1 MPSKGI
7 MQPPQTRPGGSW
19 RDQPDTGPSV
29 MRGDEPMV
37 ARGIA
42 LVGVGA
48 IVLGGMALALQ
59 TAGRAT
65 PMGLGWATFLLT
77 VGIGALLF
85 HAAFDRDVQYRRLYM
100 GFGYLCLAVG
110 GFLAVVPYDKVGA
123 LFGQGYL
130 CLFLGLLFLLAFLRN
145 EDDAWMRTLAENV
158 IGGAGAIMV
167 LVGLIGGNVKGDFLL
182 PIGLLLALLG
192 VIYLTAFVG
201 SRGIG
206 DNLAYRAGLG
216 LGALGVLVFLVA
228 LGRSLLPPLFYRWH
242 WTQMPPPAYFVPYGA
257 VLTVVGVL
265 YVCIS
270 LLMCSENR
278 LVVMTRRE
286 LGSLFYSPI
295 AYVVLFVYVFFH
307 WYAYFMVIL
316 NMLNRDV
323 PWIEPIVRNF
333 ILQWPNVIATV
344 VVVPVLTMRLL
355 SEEKRSGTLEV
366 LLTAPVDE
374 PAVVVSKFLAAW
386 MMYLVM
392 WLPFALFL
400 IYFRIGGGAP
410 FDYHPMFSFTVGLA
424 ATGAAFVSMGVFFS
438 SLTRSQ
444 IASGLLSVVGMLGLT
459 VVYILGDMLGDL
471 APSSNWVKVLK
482 HMSYI
487 DVWLDTL
494 RGRLLP
500 LQILFFLSLAVVWL
514 FLSVKV
520 LEARKWT

>member
-1 MPSKGI
+1 
-7 MQPPQTRPGGSW
+7 
-19 RDQPDTGPSV
+19 
-29 MRGDEPMV
+29 
-37 ARGIA
+37 
-42 LVGVGA
+42 
-48 IVLGGMALALQ
+48 
-59 TAGRAT
+59 
-65 PMGLGWATFLLT
+65 
-77 VGIGALLF
+77 
-85 HAAFDRDVQYRRLYM
+85 
-100 GFGYLCLAVG
+100 
-110 GFLAVVPYDKVGA
+110 
-123 LFGQGYL
+123 
-130 CLFLGLLFLLAFLRN
+130 
-145 EDDAWMRTLAENV
+145 
-158 IGGAGAIMV
+158 
-167 LVGLIGGNVKGDFLL
+167 
-182 PIGLLLALLG
+182 
-192 VIYLTAFVG
+192 
-201 SRGIG
+201 
-206 DNLAYRAGLG
+206 
-216 LGALGVLVFLVA
+216 
-228 LGRSLLPPLFYRWH
+228 
-242 WTQMPPPAYFVPYGA
+242 
-257 VLTVVGVL
+257 
-265 YVCIS
+265 
-270 LLMCSENR
+270 
-278 LVVMTRRE
+278 
-286 LGSLFYSPI
+286 
-295 AYVVLFVYVFFH
+295 
-307 WYAYFMVIL
+307 MVIL

-459 VVYILGDMLGDL
+459 VIYILGDMLGDL